1 VSRGFRL
8 LAKVATGNRMR
19 TMCALA
25 LGTASM
31 LLLCL
36 ACEGPRAAPASERD
50 PLVVA
55 LPPEGG
61 CTAEYL
67 YRPLMEWVQTRVRGA
82 ALIRVTVCPE
92 TAADADPL
100 LLIYEFT
107 NCVEPGT
114 KSRCEVATVRFVAE
128 TREARL
134 EVAKGPQRDWDG
146 SLFPMEELA
155 LDSLS
160 ALSMAEDAGGSVFR
174 SGEEQVRVV
183 LEGTGT
189 SSGELMWIVT
199 FGGRSGQALRV
210 RLQAGSSRSQ
220 AMEGAGEGR

>member
-1 VSRGFRL
+1 
-8 LAKVATGNRMR
+8 MR

-25 LGTASM
+25 LGAASM

-36 ACEGPRAAPASERD
+36 ACEGPRAAPASERE

-55 LPPEGG
+55 PPHESGY
-61 CTAEYL
+61 TAEYL

-92 TAADADPL
+92 TAADADPE

-107 NCVEPGT
+107 NCLEPGT

-146 SLFPMEELA
+146 SLFPVEELA

-160 ALSMAEDAGGSVFR
+160 ALSMAEEAGGSLFR

-183 LEGTGT
+183 LEGAGT
-189 SSGELMWIVT
+189 TSGELIWLVT
-199 FGGRSGQALRV
+199 FGGRSGKAFRV
-210 RLQAGSSRSQ
+210 RLHAGSSQPQ
-220 AMEGAGEGR
+220 ATEGVGQVR